1 MLAIIQART
10 SSKRFPKKVLYKI
23 NSKPLIIRVVNNAL
37 KSNLLSNL
45 IVATSKEKSD
55 DQLVK
60 LIKKSRLK
68 YFRGSLKN
76 VALRMLNVAQIN
88 NAKYFMRL
96 SGDSPLIDYK
106 IIDFAI
112 KILNK
117 NKNVD
122 IVTNVFPRTFPSGQS
137 VEIIKTKVLKNY
149 ISDFNQSEKE
159 HVTTFF
165 YSNSK
170 KFKIIN
176 FRKKINSYEDL
187 PKLSVDYKS
196 DLKKIKKYIN
206 D

>member
-37 KSNLLSNL
+37 KSNLVSNL

-60 LIKKSRLK
+60 LIKKSRFK

-176 FRKKINSYEDL
+176 FRKKINSYKDL

-196 DLKKIKKYIN
+196 DLKKIKKHIN

>member
-37 KSNLLSNL
+37 KSNLVSNL

-60 LIKKSRLK
+60 LIKKSRFK

-106 IIDFAI
+106 IIDSAI
-112 KILNK
+112 KILKK

-176 FRKKINSYEDL
+176 FRKKINSYKDL

-196 DLKKIKKYIN
+196 DLKKIKKHIN

>member
-176 FRKKINSYEDL
+176 FRKKINSYKDL

>member
-37 KSNLLSNL
+37 KSNLVSNL

-60 LIKKSRLK
+60 LIKKSRFK

-112 KILNK
+112 KILKK

-176 FRKKINSYEDL
+176 FRKKINSYKDL